1 MNQPMFKYSQDNGFS
16 TMNYILAGL
25 CILILL
31 NPIGVSL
38 REQQIGKTKPTAAV
52 LSTKEDNDS
61 DDQNEKIE
69 QSAEF

>member
-1 MNQPMFKYSQDNGFS
+1 MFKYSQDNGFS

-31 NPIGVSL
+31 NPIGVSM
-38 REQQIGKTKPTAAV
+38 RERQMGKTQATAV
-52 LSTKEDNDS
+52 DLSTEEENDS
-61 DDQNEKIE
+61 DDINEKIE